1 LLLHVDKLAKK
12 YYNGSNFQEGGAV
25 FMAHIDENIIENE
38 KVNKKLLIALTVI
51 YIRLLI
57 WVIVFKCNY
66 NEGLHIETNRSMT
79 LLERLEYKKVPFEK
93 FIEAVKD
100 GGILALV
107 EIVALFFNV
116 ICFLPFGGFLRFFTK
131 KKWLIVVYSAL
142 FSLGVEVFQLFS
154 CWGGPDYIDI
164 ISNTLGALFGIFIYD
179 FVRPKISDEA
189 INKMA
194 KWAVGIFTP
203 VAIFAIINSIINF
216 PG

>member
-1 LLLHVDKLAKK
+1 
-12 YYNGSNFQEGGAV
+12 
-25 FMAHIDENIIENE
+25 MAHTGENIIENE

-51 YIRLLI
+51 YIILLI

-107 EIVALFFNV
+107 EIIALFFNV
-116 ICFLPFGGFLRFFTK
+116 ICFLPFGGFLRFFTD
-131 KKWLIVVYSAL
+131 KKWLIVVCSAL

-179 FVRPKISDEA
+179 FVRPKISGEL
-189 INKMA
+189 INKIA